1 MYDLRLK
8 NIPAEVWMGILV
20 LACTI
25 LLFTSGVKNVLP
37 ASGSVEKKVIL
48 IDAGH
53 GGDDPGKIGINQA
66 KEKDINLAIAKKL
79 KVCLEKA
86 GFEVVMTR
94 EADESVKGP
103 EQGNKKSTDMRN
115 RCAKIRETKPAMAVS
130 IHQNS
135 YTEAAKDILQQKEK
149 ILDLGIKMRKSREA
163 SIYTGITL
171 AEYYRDMGYDVAI
184 MADSTSRWAEALR
197 ELSGR
202 LEEMPAEE
210 GFPAYLASRLSAF
223 YERAGMMQTL
233 NGSEGS
239 VSIIGAVSPQGGT
252 GEEVSHPE
260 KLPAASMQIAVPS
273 PQSGY
278 ISHIQCDEIGVCSLL
293 LGGGRET
300 KDSVIDLSVG
310 LELKKKVGDYV
321 EKGETLAVL
330 HANDQEKA
338 GQAEER
344 FLRAYRFSE
353 TQPPKRPMIFG
364 EI

>member
-1 MYDLRLK
+1 MTVLMYDLRLK

-25 LLFTSGVKNVLP
+25 LLFTGGVKNVLP

-135 YTEAAKDILQQKEK
+135 YTSPEIQGAQVFYYGQSENGKKLAEILQTALIEQVDPDNHRAAKANE
-149 ILDLGIKMRKSREA
+149 S
-163 SIYTGITL
+163 
-171 AEYYRDMGYDVAI
+171 YY
-184 MADSTSRWAEALR
+184 L
-197 ELSGR
+197 
-202 LEEMPAEE
+202 
-210 GFPAYLASRLSAF
+210 
-223 YERAGMMQTL
+223 
-233 NGSEGS
+233 
-239 VSIIGAVSPQGGT
+239 
-252 GEEVSHPE
+252 
-260 KLPAASMQIAVPS
+260 
-273 PQSGY
+273 
-278 ISHIQCDEIGVCSLL
+278 
-293 LGGGRET
+293 
-300 KDSVIDLSVG
+300 
-310 LELKKKVGDYV
+310 LKKTPTPTVIV
-321 EKGETLAVL
+321 ECGFLSNYEESALL
-330 HANDQEKA
+330 SEDMYQERIA
-338 GQAEER
+338 WAIVMGIMQY
-344 FLRAYRFSE
+344 LN
-353 TQPPKRPMIFG
+353 Q
-364 EI
+364 

>member
-135 YTEAAKDILQQKEK
+135 YVSGESRGAQVFYYKQSAEGKKLAGIIQRHIVNEADTTNKRVEK
-149 ILDLGIKMRKSREA
+149 
-163 SIYTGITL
+163 
-171 AEYYRDMGYDVAI
+171 
-184 MADSTSRWAEALR
+184 ADST
-197 ELSGR
+197 
-202 LEEMPAEE
+202 
-210 GFPAYLASRLSAF
+210 Y
-223 YERAGMMQTL
+223 Y
-233 NGSEGS
+233 
-239 VSIIGAVSPQGGT
+239 
-252 GEEVSHPE
+252 
-260 KLPAASMQIAVPS
+260 
-273 PQSGY
+273 
-278 ISHIQCDEIGVCSLL
+278 LL
-293 LGGGRET
+293 LHTNVPAVIVECGFLSNPEEAG
-300 KDSVIDLSVG
+300 KLNSDSYQQKIARGIYNG
-310 LELKKKVGDYV
+310 LMEYL
-321 EKGETLAVL
+321 T
-330 HANDQEKA
+330 NQ
-338 GQAEER
+338 
-344 FLRAYRFSE
+344 
-353 TQPPKRPMIFG
+353 
-364 EI
+364 